1 MQIGKLIKCTLFY
14 LMKRLSVHSKATCI
28 KDWILVWEY
37 KCFGLDKIERDIRY
51 LHLDINQ
58 KNDGTELLLF
68 TIILKDSHE
77 MLDMYQHAP
86 GGGYHWCISDVQQ
99 VKSFKCSP
107 QWPSG
112 LDVGGC

>member
-1 MQIGKLIKCTLFY
+1 MQIGKQIKCTFFY
-14 LMKRLSVHSKATCI
+14 LIKRLAV
-28 KDWILVWEY
+28 L
-37 KCFGLDKIERDIRY
+37 LDKIERDIRY

-86 GGGYHWCISDVQQ
+86 GGGYH
-99 VKSFKCSP
+99 
-107 QWPSG
+107 
-112 LDVGGC
+112 